1 MIMGKIKNQFYKEI
15 SREAHHESHPMEEE
29 LKVSIDEYRA
39 LLKELEE
46 KCPQSDERDF
56 NSYLYDIDVIREIL
70 IELEEKQARNYI
82 ESIGGENCC
91 VLYLFD

>member
-39 LLKELEE
+39 LLKELEG
-46 KCPQSDERDF
+46 KCPRSDDRDF
-56 NSYLYDIDVIREIL
+56 NSFLYDIEVIREIL
-70 IELEEKQARNYI
+70 IELEETQMRNYM
-82 ESIGGENCC
+82 ESINGETC
-91 VLYLFD
+91 